1 MKNIKSLFHFLI
13 LLLITIT
20 NSYAKDV
27 TIKGE
32 ILNGNGKYIYL
43 QTFQNDKNILVDST
57 IINKKETFIFK
68 VNVETKNF
76 YSLSLSKNNQ
86 KEIVLLILDQSKENN
101 LISFKSS
108 IENFSTTYSIGGNHE
123 SEVIKAYVTIINE
136 FQKTRAI
143 ETAKYQNAKSESEK
157 SVFKQSI
164 DSVDLNFRK
173 LRDEFIIKHQLD
185 LAVIITA
192 SSLNPQQ
199 DLKMY
204 KTIRDG
210 LLKSSPGSEYQLAFN
225 EQVNQIEIQL
235 NEQKKQQE
243 EKEKLKNLT
252 NIGNVAPALN
262 FNNPKGKL
270 ITLES
275 LRGNYVLIDF
285 WASWCRPCRMEN
297 PNVVKLYNKYKDQG
311 FTVFSVS
318 LDNSVEKWVNAIEK
332 DGLTWPNHVSDL
344 KQWRTEATK
353 IYGFRGIPYTV
364 LIDKEG
370 KIIAKNLRGE
380 SLDTKLKE
388 IFGN

>member
-1 MKNIKSLFHFLI
+1 MKNIKSLFYILF
-13 LLLITIT
+13 LLLLTT
-20 NSYAKDV
+20 ANSYAKDV

-57 IINKKETFIFK
+57 IINKKGIFIFK

-101 LISFKSS
+101 QISFKSS
-108 IENFSTTYSIGGNHE
+108 IENFSTKYSIDGNHE

-136 FQKTRAI
+136 FQKIRAI
-143 ETAKYQNAKSESEK
+143 ETDKYQNAKSESEK
-157 SVFKQSI
+157 LVFKKSI

-235 NEQKKQQE
+235 NEQKKQEE

-262 FNNPKGKL
+262 FNNPEGKL
-270 ITLES
+270 ITLAS
-275 LRGNYVLIDF
+275 LKGNYVLIDF

-318 LDNSVEKWVNAIEK
+318 LDNNVEKWVNAIEK

-364 LIDKEG
+364 LIDKKG